1 MKSRLAVFM
10 LVFVLMLGA
19 VVTVSAQGMD
29 PCLGLSA
36 SDCQILADAEAKA
49 AELTNFTQSFKFSLD
64 IGGLGMLA
72 PGMSTINI
80 SASAVDSPFVL
91 DAAKAMDDPT
101 AALAMAMNLKGSISG
116 TGEGDSAGSISFVI
130 VDGVFYAQNPETGQ
144 WAGAKLTDVIEA
156 AGSQGLPFDPEA
168 LLEGD
173 TSGMDAMGDP
183 TAALEALGL
192 GDLDPMAL
200 LNTPG
205 FLGQQRVA
213 DASANGQA
221 QYAFE
226 STIDFGALFKSP
238 DFRNLLNGLLQSAAE
253 QDPESAQVAML
264 LPMFLQGSEA
274 SVKLTRWIGQ
284 SDMFL
289 HRLVLEVNASIDLNA
304 LAGGAGSG
312 SQGAQMEPITLNMVL
327 DVQLSQHNATAA
339 PTAPAGAEIVP
350 LEELMSAAM

>member
-10 LVFVLMLGA
+10 LVFVLMLSA
-19 VVTVSAQGMD
+19 VVTVSAQGMN

-36 SDCQILADAEAKA
+36 SDCQILADADAKA

-72 PGMSTINI
+72 PGMSAINI
-80 SASAVDSPFVL
+80 SADASNSPFVL
-91 DAAKAMDDPT
+91 NVAKATADDPT
-101 AALAMAMNLKGSISG
+101 AALAMAMDLNGSISG
-116 TGEGDSAGSISFVI
+116 TGEGDSAGSFSFVI
-130 VDGVFYAQNPETGQ
+130 VDGVFYMKNPENGQ
-144 WAGAKLTDVIEA
+144 WMGVKLAELVEA
-156 AGSQGLPFDPEA
+156 AGSQGLPFDPQA

-173 TSGMDAMGDP
+173 TGGVEAMGDP
-183 TAALEALGL
+183 AAALEALGL
-192 GDLDPMAL
+192 GDIDPMAL

-226 STIDFGALFKSP
+226 STIDFGALFKSS
-238 DFRNLLNGLLQSAAE
+238 DFQKLLNNALQAAAE
-253 QDPESAQVAML
+253 QDPESAQMAML

-289 HRLVLEVNASIDLNA
+289 HRLVLEINANVDLNA
-304 LAGGAGSG
+304 LAGGASSG
-312 SQGAQMEPITLNMVL
+312 SQMEPITLKMVL
-327 DVQLSQHNATAA
+327 DVQLSQHNATAV
-339 PTAPAGAEIVP
+339 PTAPAGAQIVP
-350 LEELMSAAM
+350 ASELMSGM